1 LDEVFV
7 KLKDVSPCLW
17 RAVDQD
23 GSELGILVQKR
34 RNKKAAVK
42 FFKKLLK
49 GQQATQLKIVTD
61 KLPSYSAAKRKI
73 IPRVEHLVN
82 GLALVASRIWHEPLK
97 ICSYYLNSMS

>member
-7 KLKDVSPCLW
+7 KINGDLHYLW
-17 RAVDQD
+17 RAVGQD
-23 GSELGILVQKR
+23 EDELDIRVQKH
-34 RNKKAAVK
+34 RNKKAAIK
-42 FFKKLLK
+42 FFRKLLK

-82 GLALVASRIWHEPLK
+82 GLGD
-97 ICSYYLNSMS
+97 